1 MDTFGYR
8 WLMCE
13 NKASWWSV
21 TQSARPWGLI
31 QHSKVIFLIFSQTAP
46 PTACGNLHFKA
57 VISASLPPT
66 HSHLCLSLRSFP
78 PLTSVTLWLCRMQ
91 CRVSGNLSHSGRLD
105 LTFHNKATCSWCQT
119 CVASL
124 LSGVTSRSSSYFV
137 PFLSFATLIYGLLQA
152 ALCRSARFLIGKLL
166 CAAFSDFS
174 DKLSL

>member
-1 MDTFGYR
+1 MDTFGDM

-13 NKASWWSV
+13 NKASWWP
-21 TQSARPWGLI
+21 QSARPWGLI
-31 QHSKVIFLIFSQTAP
+31 QHSKLIFLIFSQTSP
-46 PTACGNLHFKA
+46 LTACRNLHFKT
-57 VISASLPPT
+57 VISASPP

-78 PLTSVTLWLCRMQ
+78 PLTSVTLWLCRMR
-91 CRVSGNLSHSGRLD
+91 CRVSGNLSHSGRLV

-124 LSGVTSRSSSYFV
+124 LSEVTSCSSSYFV
-137 PFLSFATLIYGLLQA
+137 PFLSFATLICALLQA

-174 DKLSL
+174 DKPSL